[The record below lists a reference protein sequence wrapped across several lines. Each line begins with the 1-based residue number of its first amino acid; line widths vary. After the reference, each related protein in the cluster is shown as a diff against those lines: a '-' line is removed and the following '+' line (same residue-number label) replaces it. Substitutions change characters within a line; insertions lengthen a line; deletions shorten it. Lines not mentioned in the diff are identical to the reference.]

1 MKIALGCDPAG
12 LKLKNTIIEYLSP
25 LHELEDLGCYT
36 TDPADY
42 PDYAALVAEAVRS
55 GNAERGI
62 LICGT
67 GHGVSIAANRHR
79 GIRAV
84 VCYSALSA
92 VMSREHND
100 SNVLCFGE
108 WQVPP
113 DSVYHIIDAWLFGKF
128 SKGQAH
134 VRRIEKMDGLS

>member
-12 LKLKNTIIEYLSP
+12 LKLKKVIKEHLSP
-25 LHELEDLGCYT
+25 DHELQDVGCYT
-36 TDPADY
+36 TEPGDY

-84 VCYSALSA
+84 VCHSALSA

-108 WQVPP
+108 WQFPP
-113 DSVYHIIDAWLFGKF
+113 DSVSHIIDAWLFGKF

-134 VRRIEKMDGLS
+134 ARRIEKLDGLS